1 MSRSVCICGGIP
13 TEHVLGVKGCLRDVF
28 GQPVRGRKAKPAA
41 SRGSFRGDGDPH
53 DRCLCGHERDVHLT
67 RECVGCSDSS
77 GCSGFRLRP
86 KVDRAAMKA
95 RIVADLDRLSD
106 FDLEQA
112 EYRTA
117 GLARRFC
124 RHPETEI
131 RPTSGP
137 EHEEDVSL

>member
-1 MSRSVCICGGIP
+1 MS
-13 TEHVLGVKGCLRDVF
+13 
-28 GQPVRGRKAKPAA
+28 AKPKPVA
-41 SRGSFRGDGDPH
+41 SAFRGEGDPH

-67 RECVGCSDSS
+67 SQCVGCSDSS
-77 GCSGFRLRP
+77 GCSRFRLRP
-86 KVDRAAMKA
+86 KVDRAALTA

-112 EYRTA
+112 EYRIA

-131 RPTSGP
+131 RPTTGI
-137 EHEEDVSL
+137 EHGEDVSL